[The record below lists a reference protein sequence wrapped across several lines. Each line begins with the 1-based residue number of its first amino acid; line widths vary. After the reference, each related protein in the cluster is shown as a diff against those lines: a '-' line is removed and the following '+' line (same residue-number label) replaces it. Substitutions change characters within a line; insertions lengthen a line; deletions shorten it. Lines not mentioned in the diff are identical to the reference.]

1 MNTNAKAINTYA
13 EPTRTDVKPINT
25 YVKPMQAY
33 VKPIKTNAETITA
46 YVKPIK
52 TYVKPIINP
61 CKAYTKICN
70 PRFKSIAIQIHKTV
84 VYLVYLCVHYYGG
97 GFGPPPLDPPTTR

>member
-70 PRFKSIAIQIHKTV
+70 PRFKSITRFFFSYSFELLGTF
-84 VYLVYLCVHYYGG
+84 VYQFD
-97 GFGPPPLDPPTTR
+97 GF